1 MEGRAW
7 LTLTRSSSLLELCRR
22 GWASTSPCQPC
33 SLRKRGQRGRMR
45 TPAVSPSF
53 STPHPD
59 LHSSSG
65 SLPLNLMTMLR
76 SYPPT
81 QPSPSAVWV
90 HQGRVPQLVQQG
102 AVPGFPRGPRGG
114 DQGVGLPVSI
124 LRLSQIHLALACVLC
139 CPWASTRAAWGRGG
153 GCGPVLMVQVPL
165 PPGCPGGLPRASGL
179 SRLPPFLCQKPRSN
193 AAQSDTN
200 PPSNPYP

>member
-1 MEGRAW
+1 M
-7 LTLTRSSSLLELCRR
+7 
-22 GWASTSPCQPC
+22 GWASTSPGQPC

-102 AVPGFPRGPRGG
+102 AVPGFSRGPRGG

-153 GCGPVLMVQVPL
+153 GVGCLAHQGARACPL
-165 PPGCPGGLPRASGL
+165 FYAKSQEATLPNLTQTLHQILTPNS
-179 SRLPPFLCQKPRSN
+179 
-193 AAQSDTN
+193 
-200 PPSNPYP
+200 